1 VREFHLK
8 ALGTLACVTATARL
22 SQWAPV
28 ILWAGVIFALSSI
41 SGLGTGLGPWDV
53 VLRKLGHAA
62 EFAIL
67 GALLL
72 RAVRIPWL
80 ALAIGSLYAATD
92 ELHQAFVRG
101 RQASP
106 LDWVIDTA
114 GVAIGLAAYALWRRR
129 P

>member
-1 VREFHLK
+1 M
-8 ALGTLACVTATARL
+8 TATARL
-22 SQWAPV
+22 SQWGPV
-28 ILWAGVIFALSSI
+28 IVWAGVIFAISSI
-41 SGLGTGLGPWDV
+41 PNLGTGLGTWDL

-62 EFAIL
+62 EFAVL
-67 GALLL
+67 GVLLHRALS
-72 RAVRIPWL
+72 APWL

-114 GVAIGLAAYALWRRR
+114 GVALGIGAYALWRRR
-129 P
+129 R